1 MVQLKFL
8 GGLLMKK
15 FLFSILI
22 CTLVVL
28 GGLARPVDAAT
39 NKFVMSPKVVVLPM
53 VSTAQ
58 ELPDGVSS
66 QIMDKLIQKFQYPK
80 FNLLADDVATDILNK
95 VDYIE
100 TVKKQGL
107 SAGLLKNIMLAT
119 NSDMVVAV
127 YIKDISSGFRTTKE
141 TDYAT
146 LTIKMEMMAAYSW
159 QDKVV
164 SQKLNDYLE
173 EEYVVVHRSNWP
185 AKEVGRAVNR
195 FLDKATK

>member
-1 MVQLKFL
+1 
-8 GGLLMKK
+8 MKK

-28 GGLARPVDAAT
+28 GGLARPADAAT
-39 NKFVMSPKVVVLPM
+39 NKFIMSPKVVVLPM
-53 VSTAQ
+53 VNTAQ

-95 VDYIE
+95 VDYVE

-164 SQKLNDYLE
+164 FQKLNDYLE

-195 FLDKATK
+195 FLDKATQ